1 MKILI
6 ADDDAVPRR
15 MLQATLERWDYEVVE
30 ARDGEEAW
38 QVLQGEDAPKLAI
51 LDWLMPRP

>member
-15 MLQATLERWDYEVVE
+15 ILQAALERWDYEVAE
-30 ARDGEEAW
+30 AKDGEEAW
-38 QVLQGEDAPKLAI
+38 QIPQGEDAPKLAI
-51 LDWLMPRP
+51 LD